1 MRLGGRIRLVKMIE
15 WGVDVDYHETIS
27 LASASFFKLQSLSF
41 TKNKKVPN
49 FEYEWKV
56 LKLRHYSMADTMIQ
70 RILNLSYLI
79 ARLAN
84 ENIIFKGFRGGLN
97 RNIHVKGKIL
107 KKILLANSF
116 SLRNENENPPS
127 FLDLPNMSY

>member
-1 MRLGGRIRLVKMIE
+1 
-15 WGVDVDYHETIS
+15 
-27 LASASFFKLQSLSF
+27 
-41 TKNKKVPN
+41 
-49 FEYEWKV
+49 
-56 LKLRHYSMADTMIQ
+56 MAQTMIQ

-97 RNIHVKGKIL
+97 CNIHVKRKIL
-107 KKILLANSF
+107 KKILLGNSF